1 MKGVDQL
8 IVTKPQTTSP
18 LTKVSKQLSMVYIRS
33 ANPMPSS
40 VGLSTIRTVLDWLHL
55 PETNLEKLG
64 ISLDFSKDWVSEEK
78 ILGLPQTKL
87 TRILKGYSRF
97 SACFLWS
104 TDPSA
109 RARHITNKPN

>member
-18 LTKVSKQLSMVYIRS
+18 LTKVFKQLSMVYIRS

-40 VGLSTIRTVLDWLHL
+40 VGLSTLLNL

-64 ISLDFSKDWVSEEK
+64 ISLDFSREN
-78 ILGLPQTKL
+78 
-87 TRILKGYSRF
+87 SRS
-97 SACFLWS
+97 SA
-104 TDPSA
+104 
-109 RARHITNKPN
+109 N